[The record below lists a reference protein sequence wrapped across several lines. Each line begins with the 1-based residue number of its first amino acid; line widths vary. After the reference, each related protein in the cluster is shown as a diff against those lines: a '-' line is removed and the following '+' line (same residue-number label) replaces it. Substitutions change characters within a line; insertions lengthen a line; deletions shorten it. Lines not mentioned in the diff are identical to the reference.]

1 MFQRYYAGNPSNIYG
16 NRVLFDMEKIF
27 YSSRNDLQARLY
39 ISIGGLENQ
48 NWIASIREMA
58 GLLESRCYPNLDV
71 RTQIF
76 EGEWYGSAAPGSI
89 MRAFINLY
97 GE

>member
-1 MFQRYYAGNPSNIYG
+1 
-16 NRVLFDMEKIF
+16 
-27 YSSRNDLQARLY
+27 
-39 ISIGGLENQ
+39 
-48 NWIASIREMA
+48 MA
-58 GLLESRCYPNLDV
+58 NVLESRNYPNLDL

-76 EGEWYGSAAPGSI
+76 EGEWHSSAGAASI